1 MEKAEALAW
10 HEESVVTVLRRE
22 NQHNKE
28 FDMVCAVCGNCR
40 NTVLQRFSELE
51 IRTEIF
57 VLCSVRWSHSRSHG
71 LHCKCRVG
79 CWCYPLCDGYD
90 AYCSR
95 GFVRFES

>member
-57 VLCSVRWSHSRSHG
+57 VLCSVRWSHSPFPW
-71 LHCKCRVG
+71 LALQV
-79 CWCYPLCDGYD
+79 
-90 AYCSR
+90 SR
-95 GFVRFES
+95 GLLVLSTV